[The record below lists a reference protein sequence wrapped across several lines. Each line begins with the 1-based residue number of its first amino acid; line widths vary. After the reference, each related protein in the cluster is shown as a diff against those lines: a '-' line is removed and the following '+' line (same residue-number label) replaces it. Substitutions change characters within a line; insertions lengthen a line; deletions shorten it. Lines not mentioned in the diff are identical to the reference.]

1 MNIQTALLFLIVT
14 FTRKQN
20 PQYLLS
26 YAEYSKFLWAFIY
39 KLLKYVPV
47 IQLTVNT
54 HIYVHMKKNH
64 GSVFLHTFSGGTK
77 GRAMLRNKQLIDK

>member
-20 PQYLLS
+20 PQYLPS

-47 IQLTVNT
+47 IQIDCEHT
-54 HIYVHMKKNH
+54 HICPHEKEPRICISTY
-64 GSVFLHTFSGGTK
+64 L
-77 GRAMLRNKQLIDK
+77 